1 MFIVEKLENKG
12 KQKFRKAKIFAF
24 SQVKKITLKLLE
36 SFGNSSADV
45 YPSTHVVIDNYFHL
59 SL

>member
-24 SQVKKITLKLLE
+24 SQVKKITHKLLE
-36 SFGNSSADV
+36 NFGNFSADV
-45 YPSTHVVIDNYFHL
+45 DPHRHVVIDNYFYL

>member
-1 MFIVEKLENKG
+1 MFLVEKLENKG

-24 SQVKKITLKLLE
+24 SQVKKIVHKLLE
-36 SFGNSSADV
+36 NFGNSSADV
-45 YPSTHVVIDNYFHL
+45 NPSRRAVIDNYFYL